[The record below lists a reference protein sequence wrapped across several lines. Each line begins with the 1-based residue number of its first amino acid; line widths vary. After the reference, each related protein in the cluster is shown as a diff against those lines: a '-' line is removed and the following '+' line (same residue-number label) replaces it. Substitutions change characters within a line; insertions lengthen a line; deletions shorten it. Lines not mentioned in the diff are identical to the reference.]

1 MTLTSGFW
9 RVVIFAVRLAAGSR
23 LSHSLNNHNQTE
35 ANLLRLPSQTLLSD
49 SREAVFV
56 SMRIDEL

>member
-1 MTLTSGFW
+1 M
-9 RVVIFAVRLAAGSR
+9 IFAVRLAAGSR
-23 LSHSLNNHNQTE
+23 LSHSLNNQTE